1 MPTINQLSTLNEVTS
16 ADKLIVYSNDN
27 GDARKASI
35 NTVRE
40 FIEGSFVDVAAETI
54 TLSDYSKVT
63 TKTVANL
70 PSAAIAG
77 AGARAAVTDATQTLT
92 AGIGAIVA
100 GGGANVV
107 PVFCDGTNW
116 RIG

>member
-1 MPTINQLSTLNEVTS
+1 MPTINQLATLNEVTS
-16 ADKLIVYSNDN
+16 SDKLIVYSNDN

-40 FIEGSFVDVAAETI
+40 FMEGAFVDVEARTI
-54 TLSDYSKVT
+54 TLSSYSKVT

-70 PSAAIAG
+70 PSAAVAG

-100 GGGANVV
+100 GGGANIV

>member
-40 FIEGSFVDVAAETI
+40 FMEGSFTDVAADTI
-54 TLSDYSKVT
+54 TLSSYAKVST
-63 TKTVANL
+63 VLVANL
-70 PSAAIAG
+70 PSAAVAG
-77 AGARAAVTDATQTLT
+77 AGARAAVSNATQTLT
-92 AGIGAIVA
+92 AGVGAVVV

>member
-1 MPTINQLSTLNEVTS
+1 MPTINQLSTLNEVSS

-40 FIEGSFVDVAAETI
+40 FMEGSFNDVAADTI
-54 TLSDYSKVT
+54 TLSSYSKVLT
-63 TKTVANL
+63 VLVANL
-70 PSAAIAG
+70 PSATVAG
-77 AGARAAVTDATQTLT
+77 AGARAAVSNATQTLT
-92 AGIGAIVA
+92 AGIGSIVV

-107 PVFCDGTNW
+107 PVFSDGTNW

>member
-35 NTVRE
+35 NTVRD
-40 FIEGSFVDVAAETI
+40 FMEGSFVDVEASTI
-54 TLSDYSKVT
+54 TLSSYSKVST
-63 TKTVANL
+63 VLVANL
-70 PSAAIAG
+70 PAAAVAG
-77 AGARAAVTDATQTLT
+77 AGARAAVSNATQTLT
-92 AGIGAIVA
+92 AGIGAVVA
-100 GGGANVV
+100 GGGANIV

>member
-1 MPTINQLSTLNEVTS
+1 MPTINQLATLNSVTS

-40 FIEGSFVDVAAETI
+40 FMESSFVDVEAQTI
-54 TLSDYSKVT
+54 TLSNYLKVT

-70 PSAAIAG
+70 PSVSVAG

-92 AGIGAIVA
+92 AGIGTIVS